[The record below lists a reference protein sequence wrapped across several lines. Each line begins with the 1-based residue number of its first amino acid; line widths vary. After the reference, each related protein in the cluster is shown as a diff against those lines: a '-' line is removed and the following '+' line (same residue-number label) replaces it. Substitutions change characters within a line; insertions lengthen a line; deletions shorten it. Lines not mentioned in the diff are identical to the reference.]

1 MHEVVPMPS
10 IQLGTKPLISLIISV
25 SALVETSPDRLLGT
39 GTNCL
44 TASEFNFAIGI
55 ACSIHDLDMV
65 DSDSV
70 PSQLSESQQEALG
83 TYTAVTNQEPSAAIS
98 LLERSQ
104 WNIQIAIAK
113 FFDGEAP
120 DPVEEAR
127 ASLSASPAP
136 PSLSTHRETLMNGF
150 SRSPRPQ
157 NRTRLDPAPRIV
169 PQPENQNVYR
179 PPFLFT
185 LLFTP
190 FNLLYRLLSASVGI
204 FTYLFPFLPR
214 LLAGYSGGRAQP
226 RRQRDTTGRRP
237 LNPRDTAAR
246 FAREFEEEYGQ
257 HDLSFFENGY
267 AQAYDLAKKDLK
279 FLLVVLLSPEHD
291 DTSEFV
297 RTTLL
302 SSEVVGYIND
312 PSNKIILWAG
322 SVQDS
327 EAYQVSTAL
336 NCSKF
341 PFAAVVAHTPQDSS
355 TSMSTIA
362 RITGLTPPSAF
373 VTKLQS
379 AISRHS
385 ATLERARAS
394 RNEQQATRN
403 LREEQNSAYERSLAQ
418 DRERARQRREEEE
431 ARLSAEREAKAKAE
445 AAERRVRNFE
455 QWKSWRAQS
464 IPPEPTIPAEEI
476 TRVSVRMTSGERVVR
491 KFRAEADMEELYAFV
506 ECYDV
511 LSSERSS
518 AEVEEPTNYEH
529 VYGFRLVSPLPRM
542 VYDLSGSGTIG
553 SRIGRSGNILVEPI
567 DDEDEA

>member
-1 MHEVVPMPS
+1 MAES
-10 IQLGTKPLISLIISV
+10 IFDP
-25 SALVETSPDRLLGT
+25 
-39 GTNCL
+39 N
-44 TASEFNFAIGI
+44 
-55 ACSIHDLDMV
+55 
-65 DSDSV
+65 
-70 PSQLSESQQEALG
+70 QLSGSQQEALG
-83 TYTAVTNQEPSAAIS
+83 TYTAVTNQEPSAALG

-104 WNIQIAIAK
+104 WNVQIAIAK

-127 ASLSASPAP
+127 TSLSSSPAP
-136 PSLSTHRETLMNGF
+136 PSHSVNRETLINGF

-157 NRTRLDPAPRIV
+157 TRSRLDPAPRIV
-169 PQPENQNVYR
+169 PQPENQNTYR

-190 FNLLYRLLSASVGI
+190 FNLLYRLLSGSFSL

-214 LLAGYSGGRAQP
+214 LIAGSPGGRGQP

-246 FAREFEEEYGQ
+246 FTREFEEEYGQ
-257 HDLSFFENGY
+257 HDINFFQNGY
-267 AQAYDLAKKDLK
+267 AQAYDLAKKELK

-291 DTSEFV
+291 DTSLFV
-297 RTTLL
+297 RNTLL
-302 SSEVVGYIND
+302 SSEVVSYINN

-341 PFAAVVAHTPQDSS
+341 PFAAIVAHTPQDSS

-362 RITGLTPPSAF
+362 RISGLTSPSAF
-373 VTKLQS
+373 VARLKS
-379 AISRHS
+379 AISQHS
-385 ATLERARAS
+385 ATLERARVS

-418 DRERARQRREEEE
+418 DRERTRQRREEEE
-431 ARLSAEREAKAKAE
+431 ARLRAEREAKAKAE
-445 AAERRVRNFE
+445 AAERRVQNYE
-455 QWKSWRAQS
+455 QWKSWRAQR
-464 IPPEPTIPAEEI
+464 IPPEPTIPAEEV
-476 TRVSVRMTSGERVVR
+476 TRISVRMISGERVVR

-506 ECYDV
+506 ECHDI

-518 AEVEEPTNYEH
+518 REVEEPTNYEH
-529 VYGFRLVSPLPRM
+529 TYRFRLVSPMPRT
-542 VYDLSGSGTIG
+542 VYELDGGGTIG
-553 SRIGRSGNILVEPI
+553 SKIGRSGNILVEPI
-567 DDEDEA
+567 DDEDDA